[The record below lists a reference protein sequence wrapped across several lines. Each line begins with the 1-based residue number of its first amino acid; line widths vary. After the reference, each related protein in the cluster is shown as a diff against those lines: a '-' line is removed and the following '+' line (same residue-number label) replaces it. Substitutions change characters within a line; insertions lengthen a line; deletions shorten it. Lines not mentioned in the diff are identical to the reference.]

1 MELRIYKPSH
11 ANCPFNVDLL
21 QLDMRLINHLRKTG
35 ATGGSCWRKKLLS
48 ISGYSLNYL
57 LWEKLVLSPYF
68 LRPKT
73 DPEFFSD
80 SANQFY
86 TQQIM
91 FSFIIKEPQF

>member
-21 QLDMRLINHLRKTG
+21 QLD
-35 ATGGSCWRKKLLS
+35 

-57 LWEKLVLSPYF
+57 LCGKLVLSPYF

-91 FSFIIKEPQF
+91 FSFIIKKPQF